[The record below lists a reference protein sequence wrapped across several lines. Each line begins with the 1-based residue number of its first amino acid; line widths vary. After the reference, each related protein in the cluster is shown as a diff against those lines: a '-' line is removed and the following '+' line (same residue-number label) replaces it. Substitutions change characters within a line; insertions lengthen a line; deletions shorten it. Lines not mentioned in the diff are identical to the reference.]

1 MRRCQ
6 FCNEPV
12 HPNTRKCAR
21 CGRGISGIPLF
32 QDYVVTI
39 GCALIVLFLFV
50 LFILL
55 SSFLF

>member
-1 MRRCQ
+1 MRALWQRDQ
-6 FCNEPV
+6 R
-12 HPNTRKCAR
+12 NTT
-21 CGRGISGIPLF
+21 F